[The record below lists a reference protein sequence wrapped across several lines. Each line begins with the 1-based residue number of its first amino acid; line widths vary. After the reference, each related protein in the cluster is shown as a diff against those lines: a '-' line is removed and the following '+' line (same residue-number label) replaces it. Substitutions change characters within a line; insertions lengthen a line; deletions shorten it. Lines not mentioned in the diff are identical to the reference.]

1 MFLAYHARVM
11 RPTMDVDLLEAADNS
26 VEAIIAIV
34 KAVCAQDGLVFD
46 ADSVGGEL
54 IVEDADYE
62 GVCIR
67 FEACS
72 SAYSTAGKPTARTRK
87 CV

>member
-1 MFLAYHARVM
+1 LMFLAYKEVY
-11 RPTMDVDLLEAADNS
+11 
-26 VEAIIAIV
+26 
-34 KAVCAQDGLVFD
+34 AQDRLVFD
-46 ADSVGGEL
+46 ADSVGGER

-72 SAYSTAGKPTARTRK
+72 SAYSTAGRGQQ
-87 CV
+87 

>member
-1 MFLAYHARVM
+1 MFLAYK
-11 RPTMDVDLLEAADNS
+11 E
-26 VEAIIAIV
+26 
-34 KAVCAQDGLVFD
+34 VCAQDRLVFD
-46 ADSVGGEL
+46 ADSVGGER

-72 SAYSTAGKPTARTRK
+72 SAYSTAGRGQQ
-87 CV
+87 